1 MELFYQELKRLAA
14 GPLRRAIQGHSR
26 RPTLLVNELC
36 LQLVKVLSP
45 LDTVHAS
52 DKAAFFGVAGPD
64 RSPKISVSSLRR
76 SAAAYLITTK
86 PVIFKELKNR

>member
-26 RPTLLVNELC
+26 RPTLLVNELY

-45 LDTVHAS
+45 LDTVHANY
-52 DKAAFFGVAGPD
+52 KAAFFWRGRPRSVAENL
-64 RSPKISVSSLRR
+64 SKFVASLGGRL
-76 SAAAYLITTK
+76 SHYD
-86 PVIFKELKNR
+86 